1 MPESSLTSVET
12 SETQT
17 LTMRELRER
26 LLGFDK
32 DEYTG
37 RYVLKV
43 RGLGRVLVNGNVVK
57 RFKSI
62 EVALQAPG
70 DWLASVRMW
79 QGEYWLYR
87 IASPGYVEVPGTV
100 VLRAVKSVLP
110 GIEKFG
116 RWEAERLWQYEGAEY
131 GEVTGVLGRNSHPRV
146 GEFKYLLRVM
156 WGDDG
161 YHAFRIIKTIGVVV
175 CENGLV
181 ASEDSYTRVFHSRL
195 NKPLSEKIREVINRI
210 RRIISME
217 KPNDNEIERLMRP
230 VDARIIEDLSRRFS
244 DFPRLYAGYRAQY
257 GDTLLAVMQALGYIA
272 THGSN
277 HNAERAVSAMSRL
290 ASLN

>member
-1 MPESSLTSVET
+1 MPQALSLET
-12 SETQT
+12 PET
-17 LTMRELRER
+17 LTMGELRRR
-26 LLGFDK
+26 LEGFDK

-43 RGLGRVLVNGNVVK
+43 RGLGDVFVNGNVIK

-79 QGEYWLYR
+79 QGEYWLFR
-87 IASPGYVEVPGTV
+87 IASPTYVEVPGTV

-110 GIEKFG
+110 GVEKFG

-131 GEVTGVLGRNSHPRV
+131 GEVTGVLGRDSHPRV
-146 GEFKYLLRVM
+146 GEFKYILRVT

-161 YHAFRIIKTIGVVV
+161 YHAFRITKTIGVVV

-181 ASEDSYTRVFHSRL
+181 MGEDSYTRVFHSRL
-195 NKPLSEKIREVINRI
+195 NKPLPDKVREIINRI
-210 RRIISME
+210 VNIINME
-217 KPNDNEIERLMRP
+217 RPSGDIERLMRP
-230 VDARIIEDLSRRFS
+230 IEPKTVEDLSRRFP
-244 DFPRLYAGYRAQY
+244 DFQRLYAEYKPQY
-257 GDTLLAVMQALGYIA
+257 GDTLLTVMQALGWIA
-272 THGSN
+272 THGSARN
-277 HNAERAVSAMSRL
+277 SERAISSMNKL
-290 ASLN
+290 IASLN

>member
-161 YHAFRIIKTIGVVV
+161 YHAFRIIKTIGVMV
-175 CENGLV
+175 CENGIV
-181 ASEDSYTRVFHSRL
+181 IGEDSYTRVFHSRL
-195 NKPLSEKIREVINRI
+195 NKPLPDKVREIINRI
-210 RRIISME
+210 VSII
-217 KPNDNEIERLMRP
+217 NNERPSVNVENLMRP
-230 VDARIIEDLSRRFS
+230 IEPKTVENLSKRFS
-244 DFPRLYAGYRAQY
+244 DFPRLYAEYRAQY
-257 GDTLLAVMQALGYIA
+257 GDTLLAVIQALGYIA
-272 THGSN
+272 THGSARN
-277 HNAERAVSAMSRL
+277 SERAISNMARL
-290 ASLN
+290 VSLN